1 MDIAKT
7 LGDLIE
13 SYVRLNILNDG
24 EIETANWTDDWDT
37 VTNVVQDGY
46 MYYEGSYSARFGAGC
61 ATGQLTKVFTTSI
74 YLIDIK
80 LMRTT
85 EVSTNNL
92 YVKITYDDDTANV
105 TSIGCGEAWTL
116 GVITNPY
123 PYKKI
128 KEIDIYT
135 SVPSPYIYVDN
146 IEINKGVSLSV
157 KYDEFDIKD
166 PLMQLL
172 IENFPAKST
181 WIIEGVY
188 RIEHRV
194 RLTLYR
200 KLIHY
205 GEEFITT
212 NKNMWFEAKNMI
224 DKIII
229 KNKFNLSETR
239 NLISGIWTDNIPS
252 IAVGRGWKNRAKE
265 PILWQSEQ
273 IVTCVYYYNEVLINE

>member
-1 MDIAKT
+1 MDIAKA
-7 LGDLIE
+7 LGDLIP
-13 SYVRLNILNDG
+13 SYIGLNILNDG
-24 EIETANWTDDWDT
+24 GFETANWTNDWDIHT
-37 VTNVVQDGY
+37 DVSQNNSQH
-46 MYYEGSYSARFGAGC
+46 YEGEYSARFNAECPAGLLRKIFS
-61 ATGQLTKVFTTSI
+61 TPIFI
-74 YLIDIK
+74 IDIEFMHK
-80 LMRTT
+80 SEFTGSL
-85 EVSTNNL
+85 NIA
-92 YVKITYDDDTANV
+92 ITYDDNTTWNKTISCTTNWTSGDTV
-105 TSIGCGEAWTL
+105 
-116 GVITNPY
+116 NPY
-123 PYKKI
+123 PNKKV
-128 KEIDIYT
+128 KQIDIVNVGYNY
-135 SVPSPYIYVDN
+135 VFVDN
-146 IEINKGVSLSV
+146 MEINEGITLVV

-205 GEEFITT
+205 GEEFITS
-212 NKNMWFEAKNMI
+212 NKDIWFAAKKMI
-224 DKIII
+224 DKVII

-239 NLISGIWTDNIPS
+239 NLISGTWTDNIPS

-273 IVTCVYYYNEVLINE
+273 IVTCVYYYNEELINE